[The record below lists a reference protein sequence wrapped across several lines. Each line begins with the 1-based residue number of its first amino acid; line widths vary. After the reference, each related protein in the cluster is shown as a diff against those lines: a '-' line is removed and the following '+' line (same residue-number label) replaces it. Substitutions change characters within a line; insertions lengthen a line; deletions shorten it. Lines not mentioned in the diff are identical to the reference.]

1 MSWQEGVAV
10 TVVLIGLGAGAFLV
24 AQRPPSGSSS
34 GHGSRVAK
42 ALLPLAWR
50 WVSKRM
56 PPDEEAAWREAER
69 RGQGGEWLRE
79 RWMRK
84 RRTGYSE

>member
-1 MSWQEGVAV
+1 MAE
-10 TVVLIGLGAGAFLV
+10 
-24 AQRPPSGSSS
+24 
-34 GHGSRVAK
+34 

-50 WVSKRM
+50 YVSKRM
-56 PPDEEAAWREAER
+56 TPAEEAAWREAER
-69 RGQGGEWLRE
+69 RGHGEEWLRE